1 MPFGLPITIKDA
13 VEHIHK
19 KEYLLPAIQREFVW
33 SAEQIEKLFDSLMR
47 GYPISS
53 FLFWK
58 VEKGNQKNYQFYEFI
73 RDYHERDNKNNPKAS
88 VNGED
93 AITAILDGQQR
104 LTSLYIGLK
113 GSYAY
118 KLSKKRWDNPSAFPK
133 RRLCLN
139 LLSSSVEQDFEFDF
153 QFKADEEINVKDETK
168 LWFVVGDIMN
178 FKSLEDAMNYLMENV
193 VGKYP
198 ADTMKFAN
206 ATLCK
211 LYQVIHQTQSI
222 NFFLEE
228 GESLDKVLDIFVRI
242 NSGGTPLSYSDLLLS
257 IASAEWQDRDAREEI
272 TSFVKELNG
281 IGGGFNLNKDF
292 VLKNCLVLTDKEIAF
307 KVENF
312 SEATLRDIEVAW
324 LDITKAIKAAVVLVA
339 SLGYQ
344 RDTLTSS
351 NAIVPIAYYLKKIG
365 SPENFHIARAFE
377 EDRKKISKWLRMALL
392 KRTFSGQPDNVLRP
406 MRDVIRDCDN
416 NFPIESL
423 FEKFKGTSKALSF
436 DDDELVNL
444 TSYEYGEAYTYSA
457 LAFLY
462 PSLDF
467 RNRFHLDHIYPKWM
481 FTRKE
486 LQKQGVS
493 KEDISAYLEKFN
505 SLANLQLLE
514 GVPNQEKS
522 GKKID
527 EWMQET
533 YPNEVDRAAYRK
545 KNYIPDMEL
554 TIANFLQFIELRKAL
569 LVSEFQH
576 LLR

>member
-1 MPFGLPITIKDA
+1 
-13 VEHIHK
+13 
-19 KEYLLPAIQREFVW
+19 
-33 SAEQIEKLFDSLMR
+33 
-47 GYPISS
+47 
-53 FLFWK
+53 
-58 VEKGNQKNYQFYEFI
+58 
-73 RDYHERDNKNNPKAS
+73 
-88 VNGED
+88 
-93 AITAILDGQQR
+93 
-104 LTSLYIGLK
+104 
-113 GSYAY
+113 
-118 KLSKKRWDNPSAFPK
+118 
-133 RRLCLN
+133 
-139 LLSSSVEQDFEFDF
+139 
-153 QFKADEEINVKDETK
+153 
-168 LWFVVGDIMN
+168 
-178 FKSLEDAMNYLMENV
+178 
-193 VGKYP
+193 
-198 ADTMKFAN
+198 
-206 ATLCK
+206 
-211 LYQVIHQTQSI
+211 
-222 NFFLEE
+222 
-228 GESLDKVLDIFVRI
+228 
-242 NSGGTPLSYSDLLLS
+242 
-257 IASAEWQDRDAREEI
+257 
-272 TSFVKELNG
+272 
-281 IGGGFNLNKDF
+281 
-292 VLKNCLVLTDKEIAF
+292 
-307 KVENF
+307 
-312 SEATLRDIEVAW
+312 VAW

-406 MRDVIRDCDN
+406 MRDVIRDSDN

-423 FEKFKGTSKALSF
+423 FERFKGTSKALSF

-493 KEDISAYLEKFN
+493 KDDIPAYLDQFN
-505 SLANLQLLE
+505 SLSNLQLLE

-533 YPNEVDRAAYRK
+533 YPNEADRATYRK
-545 KNYIPDMEL
+545 KNYIPEMEL
-554 TIANFLQFIELRKAL
+554 SIANFLPFIQSRKEL
-569 LVSEFQH
+569 LVAEFQH

>member
-1 MPFGLPITIKDA
+1 M
-13 VEHIHK
+13 
-19 KEYLLPAIQREFVW
+19 
-33 SAEQIEKLFDSLMR
+33 
-47 GYPISS
+47 
-53 FLFWK
+53 
-58 VEKGNQKNYQFYEFI
+58 
-73 RDYHERDNKNNPKAS
+73 
-88 VNGED
+88 
-93 AITAILDGQQR
+93 
-104 LTSLYIGLK
+104 
-113 GSYAY
+113 
-118 KLSKKRWDNPSAFPK
+118 
-133 RRLCLN
+133 
-139 LLSSSVEQDFEFDF
+139 
-153 QFKADEEINVKDETK
+153 
-168 LWFVVGDIMN
+168 
-178 FKSLEDAMNYLMENV
+178 
-193 VGKYP
+193 
-198 ADTMKFAN
+198 
-206 ATLCK
+206 
-211 LYQVIHQTQSI
+211 
-222 NFFLEE
+222 
-228 GESLDKVLDIFVRI
+228 
-242 NSGGTPLSYSDLLLS
+242 
-257 IASAEWQDRDAREEI
+257 
-272 TSFVKELNG
+272 
-281 IGGGFNLNKDF
+281 
-292 VLKNCLVLTDKEIAF
+292 LTDKEIAF

-312 SEATLRDIEVAW
+312 NETTLRDIEFAW

-365 SPENFHIARAFE
+365 SPENFHISRAFE

-406 MRDVIRDCDN
+406 MRDVIRDFDQ
-416 NFPIESL
+416 NFPLEHL
-423 FEKFKGTSKALSF
+423 FDKFKGTSKALTF

-486 LQKQGVS
+486 LTKQGVS
-493 KEDISAYLEKFN
+493 KEDIPAYLESFN

-522 GKKID
+522 GKKINQ
-527 EWMQET
+527 WMEET
-533 YPNEVDRAAYRK
+533 YPNAADRTAYRN
-545 KNYIPDMEL
+545 KNYIPEMDL